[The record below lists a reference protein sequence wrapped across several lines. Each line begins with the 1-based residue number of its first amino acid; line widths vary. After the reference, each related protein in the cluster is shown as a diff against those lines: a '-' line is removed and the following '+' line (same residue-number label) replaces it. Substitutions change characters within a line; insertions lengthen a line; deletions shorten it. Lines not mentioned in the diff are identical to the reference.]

1 MGILNDDMK
10 RVVAE
15 QRLGFVATVNKDGT
29 PNLSPKGTMM
39 VCNDDSI
46 MFAEIRSPQTVR
58 NLKRN
63 TAAEINFVDSISR
76 EDYRFKNRLRL
87 VSPSDDEYEELS
99 ERSASWGPL
108 TERVKAVV
116 ILDIEQANKVTSPA
130 YDIGTAEEA
139 LRVKWLGHFQAI
151 QP

>member
-1 MGILNDDMK
+1 MGILNDVMK

-63 TAAEINFVDSISR
+63 TAAEINFR
-76 EDYRFKNRLRL
+76 RFHFPGRLP
-87 VSPSDDEYEELS
+87 VQESTSS
-99 ERSASWGPL
+99 SFAER
-108 TERVKAVV
+108 R
-116 ILDIEQANKVTSPA
+116 
-130 YDIGTAEEA
+130 
-139 LRVKWLGHFQAI
+139 
-151 QP
+151 

>member
-10 RVVAE
+10 RVWTE
-15 QRLGFVATVNKDGT
+15 QRLGFVATVNEDGT

-39 VCNDDSI
+39 VCNNDSI
-46 MFAEIRSPQTVR
+46 MFAEVHSPQTVA
-58 NLKRN
+58 NLERN

-76 EDYRFKNRLRL
+76 KDYRFRNRRRL

-99 ERSASWGPL
+99 GCSAIWGPL
-108 TERVKAVV
+108 TERVKTVV
-116 ILDIEQANKVTSPA
+116 ILEIEQANKVTSPA

-139 LRVKWLGHFQAI
+139 LRAK
-151 QP
+151 

>member
-1 MGILNDDMK
+1 MAILNDDMK
-10 RVVAE
+10 RVVIE
-15 QRLGFVATVNKDGT
+15 RRLEFVARVNKSCT

-46 MFAEIRSPQTVR
+46 MFAKICSPQSIA

-76 EDYRFKNRLRL
+76 KDYRFKSRLRL
-87 VSPSDDEYEELS
+87 VSPSDDEYDELS
-99 ERSASWGPL
+99 GRSASWGPL
-108 TERVKAVV
+108 TERVNAVV
-116 ILDIEQANKVTSPA
+116 ILEIEQANKVTSPA

-139 LRVKWLGHFQAI
+139 LRAKWLGYFQSI
-151 QP
+151 